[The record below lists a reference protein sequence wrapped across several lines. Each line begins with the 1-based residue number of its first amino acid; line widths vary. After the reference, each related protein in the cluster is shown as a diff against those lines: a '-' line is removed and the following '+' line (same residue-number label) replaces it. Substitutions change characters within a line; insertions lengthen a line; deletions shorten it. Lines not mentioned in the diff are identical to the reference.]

1 MSRGQGRVRREAE
14 ARFPRR
20 GEGASMRLDGVSA
33 VVTGGSSGL
42 GAATAAR
49 LIGAGAKVVITDLGP
64 PAGGHSVA
72 GTEFRAADIRVEEE
86 VRAAMEAASS
96 QIVRA
101 HVCTPVT
108 NAHLVCRLLLEKKN
122 Q

>member
-72 GTEFRAADIRVEEE
+72 GTEFRAADIRVDEE
-86 VRAAMEAASS
+86 VSRSAEHTSASNS
-96 QIVRA
+96 
-101 HVCTPVT
+101 
-108 NAHLVCRLLLEKKN
+108 
-122 Q
+122 